1 MIDDFVVTHVRVET
15 ARAFAEVRRDLE
27 SQLGRFDPAVS
38 ESLASGSVDGEAVRG
53 RIEAMAGPSGLMS
66 FGTID
71 HGAVLSLLGMTRRAV
86 QYIVGNPL
94 VAIEMTRHAL
104 GAGLYAPLRVLISED
119 EAGRTCVNWTAIL
132 AVRASR
138 RRTDHPGRPHAGQKA
153 ERSHCFGDGSRGRR
167 WGSARPPR
175 TSPPGGAA
183 RPLTSN

>member
-15 ARAFAEVRRDLE
+15 AKAFAEVTRDLE
-27 SQLGRFDPAVS
+27 SQLGRFDPAVF

-86 QYIVGNPL
+86 QYTVGNPL

-104 GAGLYAPLRVLISED
+104 GAGLHAPLRVLISED
-119 EAGRTCVNWTAIL
+119 EAGRTCVDYDL
-132 AVRASR
+132 PSSLF
-138 RRTDHPGRPHAGQKA
+138 GRL
-153 ERSHCFGDGSRGRR
+153 GDGRITQVARTLDRKLGDLIALAT
-167 WGSARPPR
+167 GVEVGGGARPP
-175 TSPPGGAA
+175 A
-183 RPLTSN
+183 